1 MTREKLMEKYGEEKV
16 LCIAN
21 RLIKDDIDD
30 LIRLTALYG
39 NLRYRYNAEIDYELK
54 QIIPYVVV
62 KHKNK
67 VLVTKRLQGDE
78 RLVGQCSLGTG
89 GHIDSSD
96 VVMDQN
102 LIDMGPTIE
111 NCIKRELAEETNID
125 KFRSKSLKM
134 VKCFVDN
141 STDVSKVH
149 ACILFEYEITDD
161 EFESFEIREKEKLE
175 GNFIDLYAFDD
186 SVISTLEGWS
196 KIAYEILKER
206 FPKISKSKK
215 RRITEINRKDILE
228 AEEKND

>member
-39 NLRYRYNAEIDYELK
+39 NLRYRYNAEIDYEIK

-62 KHKNK
+62 KNKNR
-67 VLVTKRLQGDE
+67 VLVTKRLKCDE
-78 RLVGQCSLGTG
+78 RLVGQHSIGTG
-89 GHIDSSD
+89 GHINSYDI
-96 VVMDQN
+96 VMDKN

-111 NCIKRELAEETNID
+111 NCIKREFSEETNIEE
-125 KFRSKSLKM
+125 FRSKSLKF

-141 STDVSKVH
+141 SSDVSKVH
-149 ACILFEYEITDD
+149 ACILFEYEITD
-161 EFESFEIREKEKLE
+161 EEYKRFEIREKEKLE
-175 GNFIDLYAFDD
+175 GNFIDLYEFDD

-206 FPKISKSKK
+206 LPKVSKSKK
-215 RRITEINRKDILE
+215 RRASEIDRKDMLE
-228 AEEKND
+228 VWIKND